1 MSTRSVIARARG
13 EGKFAGRYVH
23 CDGMPTSMG
32 ATLWTLLRGHFQDDL
47 SAMLKYLIDAKHAH
61 AGWSALVGKD
71 FNLRPG
77 YTWQKATADG
87 AKYEVYSKRPDYRR
101 PQSFASRPEDP
112 YLFTEKDLE
121 DGTHVEW
128 LYAFD
133 QEHRKLFVR
142 DVSAKEDVAVIDLN
156 GEEPNWTVIECG
168 ESFERCRHY
177 AWHHNL
183 LPKTSNL
190 GTQTW
195 LERRP
200 LDFRD
205 AIAVIVSGR
214 RYKMTGSGGD
224 AAFMRKQ
231 YPAGTWLSSVIAGNG
246 KRLEIPTAIRTQ
258 NGYRPVP
265 GVSWVMPAT
274 VNNGETIVEAE

>member
-1 MSTRSVIARARG
+1 
-13 EGKFAGRYVH
+13 
-23 CDGMPTSMG
+23 MG

-101 PQSFASRPEDP
+101 PQSFALRPEDL

-177 AWHHNL
+177 TWHHNL